1 VTVIEGTFDKMYGEA
16 QAARLS
22 LSQGIKDEGVKGFP
36 DVVVSQ
42 NVSAGICHL

>member
-1 VTVIEGTFDKMYGEA
+1 MYGES

-22 LSQGIKDEGVKGFP
+22 IRQGINEEGVKGFP

-42 NVSAGICHL
+42 NVSEGICHL